1 MIMRQ
6 EKRGVRG
13 GGFPLPPS
21 FGSMK
26 KSLFIILLLLLSS
39 VGRGEEKRF
48 DVPLGDSPSLGPP
61 DAPVT
66 IVEFIDFQ

>member
-1 MIMRQ
+1 
-6 EKRGVRG
+6 
-13 GGFPLPPS
+13 
-21 FGSMK
+21 MK

-66 IVEFIDFQ
+66 IIEFIDFQ